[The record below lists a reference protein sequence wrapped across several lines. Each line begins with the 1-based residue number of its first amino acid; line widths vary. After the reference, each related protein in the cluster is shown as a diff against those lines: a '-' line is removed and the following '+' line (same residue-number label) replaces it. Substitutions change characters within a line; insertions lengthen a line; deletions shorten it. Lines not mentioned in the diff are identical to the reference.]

1 MESKNRDSNIDIEH
15 ISVLA
20 EKLTELISLPT
31 DGIMVDGTLGHGGH
45 SLLFGQKLGPDGLLL
60 GFDVDKNCIERAQ
73 STLSSLQCQVK
84 IFCENFAKMGEVLPQ
99 NGIEKVDMILADL
112 GFCSAQ
118 MGDKERGLS
127 FQENMPLDMRLD
139 YRISLTAA
147 DIVNG
152 YDENRLADVI
162 FQFGQERASRRIA
175 RHIVDQRKRQKILT
189 TAHLAALV
197 CQALNQPVQ
206 GRRQKKTHP
215 ATKTFQALRIE
226 VNSELQCLTD
236 LLSAAPDLLRKGGK
250 IAIIS
255 FHSLED
261 KIVKEDFKSKGKAGV
276 YEIMTPKPLVA
287 SKDEVE
293 MNPRA
298 RSAKL
303 RIAVKK

>member
-1 MESKNRDSNIDIEH
+1 VESENRDSNIDIEH

-73 STLSSLQCQVK
+73 STLSSLQCRVK

-118 MGDKERGLS
+118 MGDKNKGLS

-152 YDENRLADVI
+152 YDEDRLANVI
-162 FQFGQERASRRIA
+162 FQFGQERASRKIA
-175 RHIVDQRKRQKILT
+175 RYIVDQRKRQKILT

-236 LLSAAPDLLRKGGK
+236 LLEAAPDLLRKDGK

-287 SKDEVE
+287 CKDEVKS
-293 MNPRA
+293 NPRA

>member
-1 MESKNRDSNIDIEH
+1 VESENRDSNIDIEH

-45 SLLFGQKLGPDGLLL
+45 SLIFGQKLSPDGLLL

-73 STLSSLQCQVK
+73 STLSSLQCHVK

-118 MGDKERGLS
+118 MGDKNKGLS

-152 YDENRLADVI
+152 YDEDRLADVI

-175 RHIVDQRKRQKILT
+175 RHIVDQRKRQKIMT

-206 GRRQKKTHP
+206 GRRQKKIHP

-236 LLSAAPDLLRKGGK
+236 LLSAAPDLLRKNGK

>member
-1 MESKNRDSNIDIEH
+1 MEHKNRDSNIEIQH

-31 DGIMVDGTLGHGGH
+31 DGVVVDATLGHGGH
-45 SLLFGQKLGPDGLLL
+45 SLLFGKMLGPEGLLL
-60 GFDVDKNCIERAQ
+60 GLDVDENCIKRAQ
-73 STLSSLQCQVK
+73 LLLDSLECQVV
-84 IFCENFAKMGEVLPQ
+84 IVRENFARIGEILSQ
-99 NGIEKVDMILADL
+99 KGIEKVDMILADL

-118 MGDKERGLS
+118 LGDCDRGLS

-152 YDENRLADVI
+152 YDEIRLADVI
-162 FQFGQERASRRIA
+162 YQFGQERASRRIA
-175 RHIVDQRKRQKILT
+175 RYIVDQRKRQKITT

-197 CQALNQPVQ
+197 CRALNQPVQ
-206 GRRQKKTHP
+206 GRRQKKIHP

-226 VNSELQCLTD
+226 VNSELQSLKEM
-236 LLSAAPDLLRKGGK
+236 LNAAPSLLKRNGK
-250 IAIIS
+250 IAVIS

-261 KIVKEDFKSKGKAGV
+261 KIVKEDFKSNGKAGV
-276 YEIMTPKPLVA
+276 YNVITPKPIVA
-287 SKDEVE
+287 LKNEVE
-293 MNPRA
+293 KNPRA

-303 RIAVKK
+303 RIAVRN